1 MFKKD
6 TEKLLAEIKDDS
18 DMKKFLTKNRNEFV
32 EPLHV
37 FFNRLL
43 QEKNLNKADVIKNSL
58 INTNYAYHIFSGKK
72 NNPSRDKIIALAIAM
87 KLNLDE
93 TQYLLRYVGE
103 GSLYPRNSRDALII
117 SAVEQKLT
125 VTDANLLLNQFGEEV
140 LN

>member
-6 TEKLLAEIKDDS
+6 TEKLLAEIKGDS
-18 DMKKFLTKNRNEFV
+18 DMKKFLAKNQNEFV
-32 EPLHV
+32 EPLHLYL
-37 FFNRLL
+37 NRLL

-58 INTNYAYHIFSGKK
+58 ININYAYHLFSGKK

-87 KLNLDE
+87 NLNLDE
-93 TQYLLRYVGE
+93 TQYLLRYAGE

-125 VTDANLLLNQFGEEV
+125 VTDTNLLLTQFGEQV